1 MSLRSRLISL
11 AVGPLISF
19 AFITPLAKAD
29 ALSIV
34 YASSQNQIATV
45 GPGFTTVLFA
55 GYVVNNTNA
64 PITFQLTGGPTPFE
78 PFVASF
84 INGIGYPGIT
94 LAGGQSTGRLA
105 LATVNLNPFDPSL
118 TYPGLVNIVLDA
130 ISVDPATGRTGGII
144 TENDASIR
152 VQTAVPEPSTLFLL
166 TSAFLAAL
174 FLYHRKLAQDQ
185 ARC

>member
-1 MSLRSRLISL
+1 
-11 AVGPLISF
+11 
-19 AFITPLAKAD
+19 
-29 ALSIV
+29 
-34 YASSQNQIATV
+34 
-45 GPGFTTVLFA
+45 
-55 GYVVNNTNA
+55 
-64 PITFQLTGGPTPFE
+64 
-78 PFVASF
+78 
-84 INGIGYPGIT
+84 
-94 LAGGQSTGRLA
+94 
-105 LATVNLNPFDPSL
+105 
-118 TYPGLVNIVLDA
+118 VNIVLDA